1 LGSFFLI
8 LIFVIPNAAIAQSGC
23 TDPKANNYDA
33 GASTNDGSCKYPN
46 TSVTPALETRLP
58 EIVTETSGLL
68 FYNGKIWTHNDSGG
82 QPILYQIDSTSR
94 TLLRQV
100 FISNASAIDWEDI
113 TRDNTHLY
121 IGDIGNN
128 EGNRTDLC
136 IYKIPLVELENDTAY
151 AIKISYSYPDQSDF
165 SPRNQNHNFD
175 AEALIALGDSL
186 YIFSK
191 NWQDLRSKCYTLPKD
206 TGTHIAQLSGEF
218 YVGGLITGAEF
229 DPIDSLIFLTAYT
242 KLLAPF
248 VYLLWDFD
256 QQPFSGNKRKV
267 DIPLAFHQFE
277 AVSLSGTSR
286 QFFLSNES
294 LGSVPAK
301 LFRLDISRWL
311 GAIPTGLFRPNINRW
326 MSLFPNPTSD
336 FLTLKWNPSDFQPHA
351 FSVFDMSGRIILNG
365 AIHPGIHLLELPVST
380 LSPGTYFLQLNDS
393 SGETTLRF
401 LKQ

>member
-1 LGSFFLI
+1 L
-8 LIFVIPNAAIAQSGC
+8 A
-23 TDPKANNYDA
+23 
-33 GASTNDGSCKYPN
+33 
-46 TSVTPALETRLP
+46 
-58 EIVTETSGLL
+58 
-68 FYNGKIWTHNDSGG
+68 
-82 QPILYQIDSTSR
+82 
-94 TLLRQV
+94 
-100 FISNASAIDWEDI
+100 
-113 TRDNTHLY
+113 
-121 IGDIGNN
+121 
-128 EGNRTDLC
+128 
-136 IYKIPLVELENDTAY
+136 ELENDTAY
-151 AIKISYSYPDQSDF
+151 ASKISYSYPDQSDF

-256 QQPFSGNKRKV
+256 HQPFSGNKRKI

-277 AVSLSGTSR
+277 AVCLSETTR

-311 GAIPTGLFRPNINRW
+311 GALPTGLLSPNINRW
-326 MSLFPNPTSD
+326 MSIFPNPTSD
-336 FLTLKWNPSDFQPHA
+336 FLILRWNPADFQPYA
-351 FSVFDMSGRIILNG
+351 FNVFDISGLLTSSGTISPVT
-365 AIHPGIHLLELPVST
+365 HFLELPISNF
-380 LSPGTYFLQLNDS
+380 LPGTYFLQIIDA